1 MLECFSRSK
10 DHIYEHF
17 ISRFAFLLYSSL
29 ASKCLWRY
37 ATLLLRLHSQHVP
50 ELGMVVCECVV
61 RMVQESPAL
70 GRDAIGIVESM
81 SEGQMMS
88 LNSEVSVVDCSDFQA
103 SEFHSRLHQVVICLV
118 LYVYCHV

>member
-1 MLECFSRSK
+1 
-10 DHIYEHF
+10 
-17 ISRFAFLLYSSL
+17 
-29 ASKCLWRY
+29 
-37 ATLLLRLHSQHVP
+37 
-50 ELGMVVCECVV
+50 VVCECVV

-103 SEFHSRLHQVVICLV
+103 SEFHSRLPQVVICIV